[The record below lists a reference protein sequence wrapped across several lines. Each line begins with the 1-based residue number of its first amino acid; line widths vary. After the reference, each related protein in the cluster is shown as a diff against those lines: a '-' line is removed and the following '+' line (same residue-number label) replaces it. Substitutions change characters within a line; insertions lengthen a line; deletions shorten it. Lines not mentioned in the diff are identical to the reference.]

1 MRNKLALALI
11 LFWAVVVTTASA
23 SMPQKARPLSQ
34 KFDPPYCNC
43 SMSDDLGT
51 RYGVLD
57 PETGKCNLNIEC
69 LVP

>member
-11 LFWAVVVTTASA
+11 LFGALVVTTASA
-23 SMPQKARPLSQ
+23 SMPQEARSLSQ
-34 KFDPPYCNC
+34 NRSLPYCTC

-57 PETGKCNLNIEC
+57 EITGKCHLEIEC